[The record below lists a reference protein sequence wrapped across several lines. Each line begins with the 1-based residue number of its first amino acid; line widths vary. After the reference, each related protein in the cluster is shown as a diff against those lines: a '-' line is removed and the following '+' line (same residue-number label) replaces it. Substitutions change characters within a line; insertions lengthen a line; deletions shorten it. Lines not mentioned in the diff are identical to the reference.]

1 MRVGGP
7 SIGGPS
13 IGKST
18 TDKIK
23 DLLTSALDDMAD
35 SELELAQKSRRK
47 SGSIG
52 EKISMTGDDKT
63 SESST
68 DMKSAMNSSRNSPLS
83 LS

>member
-1 MRVGGP
+1 MNLRGP
-7 SIGGPS
+7 SIGE
-13 IGKST
+13 ST

-23 DLLTSALDDMAD
+23 DSLASALDHMAD
-35 SELELAQKSRRK
+35 SELELAQRSSRK

-52 EKISMTGDDKT
+52 EKISMTGSDKT
-63 SESST
+63 LESST

>member
-7 SIGGPS
+7 SIG
-13 IGKST
+13 KSKA
-18 TDKIK
+18 DKIK
-23 DLLTSALDDMAD
+23 DTVASAMDDLANI
-35 SELELAQKSRRK
+35 ELELAQRSRRK

-52 EKISMTGDDKT
+52 EKISMTGGDKT

>member
-7 SIGGPS
+7 SIG
-13 IGKST
+13 KSKA
-18 TDKIK
+18 DKIK
-23 DLLTSALDDMAD
+23 DTVASAMDDLANI
-35 SELELAQKSRRK
+35 ELELAQRSRRK

-52 EKISMTGDDKT
+52 EKTSMTGGDKT
-63 SESST
+63 LESST